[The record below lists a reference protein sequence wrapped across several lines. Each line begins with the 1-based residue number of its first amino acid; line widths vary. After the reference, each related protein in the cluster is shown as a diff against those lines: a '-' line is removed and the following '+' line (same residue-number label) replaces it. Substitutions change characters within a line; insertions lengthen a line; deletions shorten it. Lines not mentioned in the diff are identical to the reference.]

1 MLDSQ
6 QRLAVPGVRTLGVVN
21 TKVQSRAGVTE
32 KIALYKLN
40 MTVESVYENGK
51 MAVSSIHEE
60 IPANTFLKVPQC
72 VSSVCHVTPFHFTYG
87 VYKDLAEKFEN
98 TVGQI
103 MAFNG
108 GYNYSES
115 ASDAD
120 SAWISVTMGCI
131 NLALNVTE
139 EI

>member
-1 MLDSQ
+1 M
-6 QRLAVPGVRTLGVVN
+6 G
-21 TKVQSRAGVTE
+21 
-32 KIALYKLN
+32 
-40 MTVESVYENGK
+40 
-51 MAVSSIHEE
+51 VSSIHEE
-60 IPANTFLKVPQC
+60 LPVNTFLKIPQC
-72 VSSVCHVTPFHFTYG
+72 VPSVCHVTPFHFTYG
-87 VYKDLAEKFEN
+87 VYKDIAEMFDT

-120 SAWISVTMGCI
+120 AAWITVPTGCT